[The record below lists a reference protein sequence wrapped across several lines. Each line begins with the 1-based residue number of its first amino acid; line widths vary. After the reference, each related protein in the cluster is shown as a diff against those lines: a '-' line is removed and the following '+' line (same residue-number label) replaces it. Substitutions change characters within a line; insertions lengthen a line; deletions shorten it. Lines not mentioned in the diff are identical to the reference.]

1 LLKHLAIPT
10 KTGIAELSTKDLKL
24 EIRRLKVALHQY
36 LTENGTKEEV
46 YFLSCRI
53 DELIV
58 EYQKRTQHLN

>member
-1 LLKHLAIPT
+1 MLKHLAIPT
-10 KTGIAELSTKDLKL
+10 KSNIQELSTRDLKL
-24 EIRRLKVALHQY
+24 EIRRLKAALHQY

-58 EYQKRTQHLN
+58 EYQKRTPHIQ

>member
-10 KTGIAELSTKDLKL
+10 KIVISELSTQDLKQ
-24 EIRRLKVALHQY
+24 EIRRLKSVLHQY
-36 LTENGTKEEV
+36 LTDNGTKEEI